1 MKVSSSIL
9 DIKLQ
14 ALYARTGGHT
24 IKLGLETTR
33 RLLAGLGVDPLE
45 MACVHVAGTNGKGSV
60 SAMVESVL
68 RAMGL
73 KTGLYTSPHLLRF
86 HERMRVGGN
95 AIGDEALNRL
105 LDEVERADSA
115 QAERAGEG
123 ARRGTFFELT
133 TAAAMKWFAE
143 EGVHVAVL
151 ETGLGGRLDSTN
163 VVNPLVSVITEIGL
177 EHTAYLGETLE
188 AIAGE
193 KAGIIKPGRPVVSA
207 RQRPEAEAVLRAK
220 AEEVGAPFWKAE
232 EHVSI
237 RRTKEGPG
245 WQTLEIETGAGE
257 WGPVRLPLAGD
268 YQLENCAAAV
278 CALEWLREREGF
290 PLTREVMKAGL
301 EGVRWPGR
309 CQLISEEPPML
320 IDVAH
325 NPDGADAL
333 ARYLK
338 RARGGRKVALVCGM
352 LGDKDAVGFF
362 RKMRPV
368 VDACVLVPLD
378 SERSTAPD
386 ALMAAA
392 QAAGMPAVPG
402 ELPEALHRAMA
413 WARKNDGMVVAAGS
427 LILVA
432 AVMNEMGVEV

>member
-1 MKVSSSIL
+1 M
-9 DIKLQ
+9 
-14 ALYARTGGHT
+14 
-24 IKLGLETTR
+24 
-33 RLLAGLGVDPLE
+33 
-45 MACVHVAGTNGKGSV
+45 
-60 SAMVESVL
+60 
-68 RAMGL
+68 
-73 KTGLYTSPHLLRF
+73 
-86 HERMRVGGN
+86 
-95 AIGDEALNRL
+95 
-105 LDEVERADSA
+105 
-115 QAERAGEG
+115 
-123 ARRGTFFELT
+123 
-133 TAAAMKWFAE
+133 
-143 EGVHVAVL
+143 AVL

-163 VVNPLVSVITEIGL
+163 VVNPLVAVITEIGL
-177 EHTAYLGETLE
+177 EHTAYLGGTLE

-193 KAGIIKPGRPVVSA
+193 KAGIIKPGRPVVVS

-220 AEEVGAPFWKAE
+220 AEEMGAPYWRAE
-232 EHVSI
+232 EHVSV

-268 YQLENCAAAV
+268 YQMENCATAV

-290 PLTREVMKAGL
+290 PVTREAMKAGL

-309 CQLISEEPPML
+309 CQLISEDPPTL

-333 ARYLK
+333 ARHLK
-338 RARGGRKVALVCGM
+338 RAKKGKKVALVCGM
-352 LGDKDAVGFF
+352 LGDKDALGFF

-378 SERSTAPD
+378 SERSMRPE

-402 ELPEALHRAMA
+402 TLPEALHRAIA
-413 WARKNDGMVVAAGS
+413 WARKNEGMVVAAGS

-432 AVMNEMGVEV
+432 SVMNEMGVEVE